1 MRSLEKLLY
10 ESCAAQIME
19 FAVVLPLLAVLV
31 VGIFDFGQAFSIR
44 QKLTFAARDAARFG
58 SSQPTNDLTQSVP
71 TSVSAIRDLADAD
84 LISAGLNDCG
94 LGTISQVGAVA
105 WTASG
110 TAGTC
115 PSSATFTLTI
125 DRGYVA
131 PPVGQPGI
139 NVPGSSEPLRLIST
153 HVIMSYPYQWHFN
166 SVIKLLVPS
175 ATYAGITQITT
186 DAVAPN
192 QD

>member
-1 MRSLEKLLY
+1 MPALRKLLH
-10 ESCAAQIME
+10 EDHAAQIME
-19 FAVVLPLLAVLV
+19 FAVVLPLLAVMV

-58 SSQPTNDLTQSVP
+58 SSQPTNDLTQATPISVAA
-71 TSVSAIRDLADAD
+71 VRDLVDAD
-84 LISAGLNDCG
+84 LISAGLNDCA
-94 LGTISQVGAVA
+94 LGTISQAGAAA
-105 WTASG
+105 WSATG
-110 TAGTC
+110 TGGTC

-131 PPVGQPGI
+131 PPLGQPGI
-139 NVPGSSEPLRLIST
+139 NVPGAEEPLRLIST
-153 HVIMSYPYQWHFN
+153 HVTMSYPYQWHFN

>member
-1 MRSLEKLLY
+1 MRSLRKMIRGTH
-10 ESCAAQIME
+10 AAQIME
-19 FAVVLPLLAVLV
+19 FAVVLPLLAVMV

-58 SSQPTNDLTQSVP
+58 SSQPTNDLTQATPISVA
-71 TSVSAIRDLADAD
+71 AIRDLVDAD

-94 LGTISQVGAVA
+94 LGTISQTGAVA
-105 WTASG
+105 WSATG
-110 TAGTC
+110 TTGTC
-115 PSSATFTLTI
+115 PSTATFTLTI

-131 PPVGQPGI
+131 PPLGQPGI
-139 NVPGSSEPLRLIST
+139 NVPGAGEPLRLIST
-153 HVIMSYPYQWHFN
+153 HVTMSYPYQWHFN

>member
-1 MRSLEKLLY
+1 MRGLRKIHRDT
-10 ESCAAQIME
+10 CAAQIME
-19 FAVVLPLLAVLV
+19 FAVVLPLLAVLI

-58 SSQPTNDLTQSVP
+58 SSQPTNDLTQATP
-71 TSVSAIRDLADAD
+71 ISVSAIRDLVDAD

-94 LGTISQVGAVA
+94 LGTITQAGTVA
-105 WTASG
+105 WSAS
-110 TAGTC
+110 GTC

-131 PPVGQPGI
+131 PPLGQPGI
-139 NVPGSSEPLRLIST
+139 NIPGAGEPLRLIST
-153 HVIMSYPYQWHFN
+153 HVTMSYPYQWHFN
-166 SVIKLLVPS
+166 SVIRLLVPS

-186 DAVAPN
+186 DAIAPN

>member
-1 MRSLEKLLY
+1 M
-10 ESCAAQIME
+10 
-19 FAVVLPLLAVLV
+19 V

-58 SSQPTNDLTQSVP
+58 SSQPTNDLTQATP
-71 TSVSAIRDLADAD
+71 ISVSAIRDLVDAD
-84 LISAGLNDCG
+84 MLSAGLNDCG
-94 LGTISQVGAVA
+94 LGTISQAGAVA
-105 WTASG
+105 WSATG

-139 NVPGSSEPLRLIST
+139 NVPGSAEPLRLIST

>member
-1 MRSLEKLLY
+1 MQDSRAS
-10 ESCAAQIME
+10 QIVE
-19 FAVVLPLLAVLV
+19 FAVILPLLAVLV

-44 QKLTFAARDAARFG
+44 QKLTFAARDAARYG
-58 SSQPTNDLTQSVP
+58 SSQPTNDLTQSMP
-71 TSVSAIRDLADAD
+71 TSVSAIRDLVDAD

-94 LGTISQVGAVA
+94 LKTITQAGTVA
-105 WTASG
+105 WSA
-110 TAGTC
+110 AGPNC
-115 PSSATFTLTI
+115 PSGATFTLTI

-131 PPVGQPGI
+131 PPLGQPGI
-139 NVPGSSEPLRLIST
+139 NVPGAGEPLRLIST
-153 HVIMSYPYQWHFN
+153 HVILSYPYQWHFN

-186 DAVAPN
+186 DAIAPN

>member
-1 MRSLEKLLY
+1 MRRFREILY
-10 ESCAAQIME
+10 ETCAAQIME

-58 SSQPTNDLTQSVP
+58 SSQPTNDLTQSTP
-71 TSVSAIRDLADAD
+71 ISVSAIRDLVDAD

-94 LGTISQVGAVA
+94 LGMISQTGTVA
-105 WTASG
+105 WSATG
-110 TAGTC
+110 TMC
-115 PSSATFTLTI
+115 PSGAAFTLTI

-131 PPVGQPGI
+131 PPLGQPGI
-139 NVPGSSEPLRLIST
+139 NVPGAGEPLRLIST

-186 DAVAPN
+186 DAIVPN

>member
-1 MRSLEKLLY
+1 
-10 ESCAAQIME
+10 
-19 FAVVLPLLAVLV
+19 V
-31 VGIFDFGQAFSIR
+31 
-44 QKLTFAARDAARFG
+44 
-58 SSQPTNDLTQSVP
+58 
-71 TSVSAIRDLADAD
+71 DAD

-94 LGTISQVGAVA
+94 LGTITQVGPVA
-105 WTASG
+105 WSATGS
-110 TAGTC
+110 TC

-131 PPVGQPGI
+131 PPIGQPGI
-139 NVPGSSEPLRLIST
+139 NVPGTAETLRLIST

>member
-1 MRSLEKLLY
+1 MPAVRKFLRENH
-10 ESCAAQIME
+10 AAQIME
-19 FAVVLPLLAVLV
+19 FAVVLPLLAVMV

-58 SSQPTNDLTQSVP
+58 SSQPTNDLTQATP
-71 TSVSAIRDLADAD
+71 ISVSAIRDLVDAD

-94 LGTISQVGAVA
+94 LGTIQSAGTVA
-105 WTASG
+105 WKAT
-110 TAGTC
+110 GTC
-115 PSSATFTLTI
+115 ASSAMFTLTI

-131 PPVGQPGI
+131 PPLGQAGI
-139 NVPGSSEPLRLIST
+139 SVPGAGEPLRLIST
-153 HVIMSYPYQWHFN
+153 HVTMSYPYQWHFN
-166 SVIKLLVPS
+166 SVIRLLVPS